1 MTDTVSGSTP
11 NDGARSS
18 RPVRQ
23 LLTVAEVRAAIA
35 DVAAGAFGA
44 VKPSRP
50 LGDSQTSPESEASGG
65 AGTSGDVGDPEA
77 HGQHM
82 EPPAHRSTPGQPLA
96 TSTNLS
102 GPAAPRDTDDS
113 FTSAGLLEQW
123 ATCTEQ
129 LDRQRAYET
138 ARLAAFAL
146 SRVLYREGGEQELE
160 EFLTARTAFD
170 DVAQDASGTALGTN
184 GQYTDPRV
192 SARARELI
200 APEDAIV
207 IAVKLKK
214 SRLETARRM
223 TAAAIVAFLGLH
235 NLLTSAAQGR
245 IAMERV
251 TRLGFRIDDAFLP
264 LSEVQALDRYLDDLS
279 PDISMDQ
286 YEKQARMHIRMLDP
300 LPQDPDA
307 ARKKRCVR
315 LERCDD
321 DSAILTM
328 AGPIDAIE
336 ALFQR
341 LRAMARAIRRHELGA
356 LGLSK
361 DGLPVDAADLSGRL
375 VEDRRIAELMF
386 DLLAAAR
393 PQTQVRVGSRRT
405 PETTDI
411 TNTPGIAGRCLA
423 GDSTADVDSSKRDLS
438 DSVSTESASAKR
450 HLASVDSTE
459 RDLVGASAPDNTS
472 TAPLADG
479 SIVDVL
485 CPTNGSWLR
494 KQAAVTVTV
503 PLTTVMGLDE
513 HPGRINGDV
522 PLSAQRCREAASHST
537 SWYRVLTDPATSIVT
552 DHIAQT
558 YEPTAAMRRTIRQK
572 WRTCTVPGCS
582 QPAEWCE
589 IEHCC
594 SFSKR
599 DPRTGGQTVMEN
611 LHPMCKH
618 HHQLKSMGVIRLK
631 RLGKDD
637 VAWILPMGVT
647 ATTSPPPLARRTNTH
662 GPDELLHRAQT
673 LSDLPVDDAYEGPDL
688 FSTVVEPEDD
698 ADEAPPF

>member
-11 NDGARSS
+11 NEDARPS

-23 LLTVAEVRAAIA
+23 LLTVPEVRAAIA
-35 DVAAGAFGA
+35 HVASGAFGA
-44 VKPSRP
+44 VEPARDFW
-50 LGDSQTSPESEASGG
+50 DSESSQVSQASGG
-65 AGTSGDVGDPEA
+65 SGSSGDFGEPRASA
-77 HGQHM
+77 H
-82 EPPAHRSTPGQPLA
+82 PVP
-96 TSTNLS
+96 
-102 GPAAPRDTDDS
+102 PRDADDS

-123 ATCTEQ
+123 ATCAEQ
-129 LDRQRAYET
+129 LDRLRAHET

-146 SRVLYREGGEQELE
+146 SRVLNRRGGEQELE
-160 EFLTARTAFD
+160 EFLTARDPFNEPSQNSPGA
-170 DVAQDASGTALGTN
+170 AQGVDGRC
-184 GQYTDPRV
+184 TDPRI

-214 SRLETARRM
+214 SRLETARRV
-223 TAAAIVAFLGLH
+223 TAAAVVAFLGLH
-235 NLLTSAAQGR
+235 NLLASAVQGR
-245 IAMERV
+245 VAMERV
-251 TRLGFRIDDAFLP
+251 TRLSFRIDDAFLP
-264 LSEVQALDRYLDDLS
+264 LSEVQALDRHLDALS

-307 ARKKRCVR
+307 PRKKRCVR

-328 AGPIDAIE
+328 IGPVDVIE

-356 LGLSK
+356 LGLSR
-361 DGLPVDAADLSGRL
+361 DGVPVDADDLSGRL

-393 PQTQVRVGSRRT
+393 PQTQVRVRSRRT
-405 PETTDI
+405 TGTTDL
-411 TNTPGIAGRCLA
+411 GRAGGTAA
-423 GDSTADVDSSKRDLS
+423 GSDSSKRGLADC
-438 DSVSTESASAKR
+438 DSAESAPAKR
-450 HLASVDSTE
+450 DLTDLDPAVNGPVE
-459 RDLVGASAPDNTS
+459 RELVGASAADHTS
-472 TAPLADG
+472 TGPLPDDAV
-479 SIVDVL
+479 VDVL
-485 CPTNGSWLR
+485 CPTDGSWLR
-494 KQAAVTVTV
+494 KQAAVTITV

-513 HPGRINGDV
+513 HPGRINGDA
-522 PLSAQRCREAASHST
+522 PLSAPRCREAASHST

-618 HHQLKSMGVIRLK
+618 HHQLKTMGVIRLK
-631 RLGKDD
+631 RLSRDD
-637 VAWILPMGVT
+637 VAWVLPMGVA
-647 ATTSPPPLARRTNTH
+647 ATTSPPPLARGTDTH
-662 GPDELLHRAQT
+662 TTGELLHRAQT
-673 LSDLPVDDAYEGPDL
+673 LSDLPVDDVYEGPDL
-688 FSTVVEPEDD
+688 FSTVVESEDD
-698 ADEAPPF
+698 SDEAPPF